1 MGIITE
7 LFTSDEDRAE
17 VILALAKG
25 INQLNEGSFV
35 VYLEEALKDI
45 EDEKRKKETRKY
57 AG

>member
-1 MGIITE
+1 MGLITE
-7 LFTSDEDRAE
+7 LFSSNEDRAE

-35 VYLEEALKDI
+35 VYLKEALKDI
-45 EDEKRKKETRKY
+45 EDEKRNKEIKKY